1 MQKGPAAPD
10 RVRLGAVEIVWNPY
24 IFPLCVVISFTRGC
38 YVCHMLASPGHMSA
52 SLTNLYRCPLVGAN
66 ISKLFLPTQVAY
78 NDKFYVSMP
87 ESNSRKSNALARVL
101 LFSPKKVTNLNQ
113 IYIYE

>member
-1 MQKGPAAPD
+1 MPYA
-10 RVRLGAVEIVWNPY
+10 RVAGAYVGQPYKFVSVPFSGCEYLEI
-24 IFPLCVVISFTRGC
+24 IF
-38 YVCHMLASPGHMSA
+38 
-52 SLTNLYRCPLVGAN
+52 AN
-66 ISKLFLPTQVAY
+66 QVAY

-101 LFSPKKVTNLNQ
+101 LFSPKRVTNLNQ